1 MLVLK
6 DFSVI
11 PHIDNIYQIK
21 PLKVWL
27 EKHKKT
33 KNKIYNILWNSGSY
47 EPFEDGFI
55 RLPDLCN
62 PKQEEI
68 FIEFYNE
75 IEEIVNYHQS
85 ESNFTIRM
93 NAYRKAKKSKDKL
106 EEWFVKNEG
115 IGSLCYASFLVDYL
129 DYSDNPK
136 HLILNVENIDG
147 DKIFV
152 DRECFKNTVD
162 FLELISVYNA
172 EQDKILKN
180 KPPLPN
186 KTYPIDII
194 KEKFILSCKECNPK
208 LFYSYLQLDN
218 VITSYKKDSFY
229 AFFSSKVYCM
239 KEKSIGNIS
248 LKITKDTDNNEID
261 IYQFYDESHISSRLM
276 LFVKQEKDKITF
288 IDISP
293 L

>member
-1 MLVLK
+1 MLAVK

-21 PLKVWL
+21 PLKEWL
-27 EKHKKT
+27 KKHREFYSKT
-33 KNKIYNILWNSGSY
+33 YNILWNSGSY
-47 EPFEDGFI
+47 EPFEDGLI

-75 IEEIVNYHQS
+75 IEEIVDYHQS
-85 ESNFTIRM
+85 ESKFTIRM
-93 NAYRKAKKSKDKL
+93 NAYRKAKNSKDKL

-218 VITSYKKDSFY
+218 VASYKKDSFY
-229 AFFSSKVYCM
+229 EFFSSKVYYM
-239 KEKSIGNIS
+239 KGKSIGNIS
-248 LKITKDTDNNEID
+248 LKITKYTDDNEID
-261 IYQFYDESHISSRLM
+261 IYQFYDEKHKHSFLSLGI
-276 LFVKQEKDKITF
+276 KQTQDKITF
-288 IDISP
+288 IDIFP
-293 L
+293 F